1 VEVRR
6 LNENYFRDGTGT
18 GLEQDQVPLRQSF
31 ASVLA
36 EFTEPNEVQSY
47 WIAYRFKRPIG
58 RLSSIKQHAKRELT
72 EFLRTMPATPYEVQ
86 LLANVSLTVLTAN
99 RKSRERFRIA
109 SWSDWDSGGWVKQL
123 YSQNIRHCIQ
133 EKTEKT
139 RPYRKNYEKWWLLS

>member
-1 VEVRR
+1 MEVRR

-109 SWSDWDSGGWVKQL
+109 SWSDWDSGGWV
-123 YSQNIRHCIQ
+123 
-133 EKTEKT
+133 
-139 RPYRKNYEKWWLLS
+139 